1 MEIIFF
7 ISVIN
12 IIYNSFIYLKG
23 QLNLVTLVLSAFTF
37 LVVLIAL
44 YIEKKR
50 PRKKQSLFRI

>member
-23 QLNLVTLVLSAFTF
+23 QLNLVTLVLSALTF
-37 LVVLIAL
+37 LVVLISL